1 MRNYILIVRK
11 KCQNKVEDFL
21 KANEITECFEMHGN
35 SSKVNFLKE
44 LLNLYSNELIVYFFK
59 AKTKNTLALENFLK
73 SSPRYRSSLLIG
85 LKKEIEMEKL
95 EKEKVTDYP
104 RLVVAIVP
112 AGFNEIVVDCVKE
125 IGESG
130 ATILSGKGMGKNYSS
145 FMGIELENEKDVV
158 LIATQKSHTNRLANL
173 VRKRAIEKDVQGL
186 VFTIPLE
193 DYKTFKNR

>member
-11 KCQNKVEDFL
+11 KCQNKIQDFL
-21 KANEITECFEMHGN
+21 KSNQITECFETHGN

-44 LLNLYSNELIVYFFK
+44 LLNLYSNQLVVYMFK
-59 AKTKNTLALENFLK
+59 AKTSQSAVLEKFLK
-73 SSPRYRSSLLIG
+73 SSPKYRSSILLG
-85 LKKEIEMEKL
+85 LKKEYEMEKI
-95 EKEKVTDYP
+95 EKENVTDYA

-145 FMGIELENEKDVV
+145 FMGIELENEKDIV
-158 LIATQKSHTNRLANL
+158 LVATKKSRSNKFANL
-173 VRKRAIEKDVQGL
+173 VRKRAIEKNVQGL

-193 DYKTFKNR
+193 DYKTFKKR

>member
-1 MRNYILIVRK
+1 MRNCILIVRK
-11 KCQNKVEDFL
+11 KCQSKIEEFL
-21 KANEITECFEMHGN
+21 KSNDITELFEMHGN

-59 AKTKNTLALENFLK
+59 AKTKNTLALEKFLK
-73 SSPRYRSSLLIG
+73 SSQRYRSSLLLC
-85 LKKEIEMEKL
+85 LKKENDMEKL
-95 EKEKVTDYP
+95 EKENITDYP

-125 IGESG
+125 IGETG

>member
-21 KANEITECFEMHGN
+21 KANEITECFEMYGN

-59 AKTKNTLALENFLK
+59 AKTKNILALKKFLK
-73 SSPRYRSSLLIG
+73 HSPRYRSSLLLGI
-85 LKKEIEMEKL
+85 KKEIEMEKL
-95 EKEKVTDYP
+95 EKENITDYP
-104 RLVVAIVP
+104 RLFVAIVP